1 VGREEQLMTTV
12 TAPMIRARK
21 GGAKIRMT
29 TAYDY
34 PTARIADRA
43 RADIILVGDSVANV
57 VLGHDD
63 TLSVDVDMM
72 VHHSAAVARA
82 EPRALIVG
90 DMPWMSYH
98 VSPEDTVLNAA
109 RLVRDGGASAVK
121 LEGGRKR
128 VEMIDAVVDAE
139 IPVMGHLG
147 LTPQSVKAMGG
158 YRVQGKEAQAAYEMI
173 SDAIALVDAGVFS
186 IVLEGVPDR
195 VAQIITAEVPVPT
208 IGIGAGA
215 GCDGQVLVIHDV
227 LGLGGGE
234 YLPKFVRPY
243 ANLADDAVEALERF
257 FDDVETGVFPSADET
272 YHMPDE
278 SFEILRGLS
287 ESETIVE
294 F

>member
-1 VGREEQLMTTV
+1 MTTV

-43 RADIILVGDSVANV
+43 GADIILVGDSVANV
-57 VLGHDD
+57 VLGRDD